1 MYPLRH
7 WQDETC
13 SERKVSEM
21 TKEQEYAFVLDADG
35 TELFPTKVKKAWY
48 KIRKRQAVLVQKYPM
63 VIQLNKTIPKDNI
76 CKDEIRCG
84 IDDGGLHTGIALV
97 QKCKTKNKV
106 LLKGTIEHRND
117 VKKKM
122 EVRKGY
128 RRYHRN
134 HKRYRPTRFKNRS
147 SSKRK
152 GRVAPSILQKK
163 QAIIRVMKQLQN
175 WIKINRFYLEDVAI
189 DIRVVTDGH
198 KTYGWQYQNS
208 NRLDEN
214 IRKAVILRDN
224 CKCMECGKANRKLEV
239 HHIKPRR
246 WNGSNT
252 LDNLITLCEKCH
264 DKTEG
269 VEELFM
275 DKYFAMLQSCDN
287 KYLNYAEHVMIGK
300 TWLRQELSRLG
311 KLYITTGGDTANKR
325 MDWNIEKTHSND
337 AICITDLKPDR
348 TEIKDWTIKP
358 MRRKSKAKTD
368 NVLGIKHRDLVSYTF
383 KNGET
388 HTGYVTALYPDLN
401 ALNFQS
407 PTKHC
412 KKVNAKKCRLLW
424 KFNKIYWLDNVL

>member
-7 WQDETC
+7 WQDETF

-163 QAIIRVMKQLQN
+163 QAIKPPFMADFSINHVHLLLQ
-175 WIKINRFYLEDVAI
+175 RTHHMATQVAI
-189 DIRVVTDGH
+189 
-198 KTYGWQYQNS
+198 
-208 NRLDEN
+208 
-214 IRKAVILRDN
+214 
-224 CKCMECGKANRKLEV
+224 
-239 HHIKPRR
+239 
-246 WNGSNT
+246 
-252 LDNLITLCEKCH
+252 
-264 DKTEG
+264 
-269 VEELFM
+269 
-275 DKYFAMLQSCDN
+275 
-287 KYLNYAEHVMIGK
+287 
-300 TWLRQELSRLG
+300 
-311 KLYITTGGDTANKR
+311 
-325 MDWNIEKTHSND
+325 
-337 AICITDLKPDR
+337 
-348 TEIKDWTIKP
+348 
-358 MRRKSKAKTD
+358 
-368 NVLGIKHRDLVSYTF
+368 
-383 KNGET
+383 
-388 HTGYVTALYPDLN
+388 
-401 ALNFQS
+401 
-407 PTKHC
+407 
-412 KKVNAKKCRLLW
+412 
-424 KFNKIYWLDNVL
+424 